1 MISHSKSWI
10 RNSII
15 DLRLEG
21 VGRQPPPD
29 GFSLAFFYDQV
40 AFPPPPASRNHV
52 IVVLIKVRI
61 GHVDV
66 VVVVVV
72 VIVVVVLRS
81 EIMKLLAVWKF

>member
-1 MISHSKSWI
+1 MISHSKSRI

-40 AFPPPPASRNHV
+40 AFPPPPPASRNHV

-72 VIVVVVLRS
+72 VLRLRVELKCKS
-81 EIMKLLAVWKF
+81 T